1 MGKYI
6 SILYRQEQRHMNQVV
21 QQYGLGPSSY
31 NFLLCLAA
39 NEGASQKQ
47 LCERMLVDEAIATRA
62 MKKLE
67 EQGFI
72 TRQKDRNDLRCYALH
87 LTEQGRAIIPILQAS
102 LQDWWTTLTQDFP
115 AEDSEKLL
123 AQCEQMTQKA
133 ILKNQEINPL

>member
-1 MGKYI
+1 
-6 SILYRQEQRHMNQVV
+6 MNQVV

-47 LCERMLVDEAIATRA
+47 LCEKMLVDEAIATRA

-67 EQGFI
+67 KQGFI
-72 TRQKDRNDLRCYALH
+72 TRQKDRNDLRCYALY
-87 LTEQGRAIIPILQAS
+87 LTEKGREIIPILQAS
-102 LQDWWTTLTQDFP
+102 LQDWWTTLTEDFP
-115 AEDSEKLL
+115 AEDLEKLL

-133 ILKNQEINPL
+133 ILKNQEINPVST